1 MLYEIV
7 CDKFKTK
14 KVLFNSG
21 LNTVLGTNEGDNSI
35 GKSSF
40 LLIVDFVFGG
50 TTYAKSEDII
60 KILGN
65 IVSNLHLNLVIRC
78 TIFVDLLII

>member
-35 GKSSF
+35 GKCK
-40 LLIVDFVFGG
+40 IRRYYKKYWG
-50 TTYAKSEDII
+50 T
-60 KILGN
+60 
-65 IVSNLHLNLVIRC
+65 
-78 TIFVDLLII
+78 